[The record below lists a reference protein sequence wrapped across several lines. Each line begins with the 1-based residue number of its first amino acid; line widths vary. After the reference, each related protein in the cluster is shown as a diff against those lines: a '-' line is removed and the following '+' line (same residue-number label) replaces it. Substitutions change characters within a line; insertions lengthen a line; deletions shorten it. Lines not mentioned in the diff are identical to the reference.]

1 SQARV
6 DSSVR
11 QILDLKHRFALDR
24 QRFVD
29 LDSVRV
35 VVGDTTHLALA
46 QTAAQRSITLAKD
59 SLHVVPLAGTGSPS
73 SPRVFSVTIASR
85 TDLPA
90 GTTFNAEVRRELVSL
105 RTELVYPD
113 DPSLAA
119 SIPRLLAAADSAD
132 VTIVSSYLATSSTT
146 STPNAPEPV

>member
-1 SQARV
+1 LGFHGLVITDAMDMNGVLARVVATQPAQRIASNYGGSVNSIGLAEACKLAFAAGADVLLMPSDVPVAIQSVVDGVREGRFSQARV

-59 SLHVVPLAGTGSPS
+59 SLHV
-73 SPRVFSVTIASR
+73 
-85 TDLPA
+85 
-90 GTTFNAEVRRELVSL
+90 
-105 RTELVYPD
+105 
-113 DPSLAA
+113 
-119 SIPRLLAAADSAD
+119 
-132 VTIVSSYLATSSTT
+132 
-146 STPNAPEPV
+146 